1 ITGSAENRRALWADG
16 LACDLAARVE
26 DAEQHRGTKPLPEEP
41 INLASY
47 AGTTQRVRGRRAY
60 VDRYAAWRDGARPHR
75 EQAILAALK
84 AALILAENA
93 GALLKQHDAA
103 IIGVDIARDDAGC
116 IARYGA
122 VDSRLQRAREDGSR
136 SDQIVAVADH
146 ARCSGADRRGLLEI
160 VQVGPRRSGPSVTLR
175 VPGTS
180 AGDVADRAS
189 DPLVPV
195 VRDQRRSPGIVAQHT
210 RRPGARRV
218 GKEGGSPCGYRWSAD
233 S

>member
-1 ITGSAENRRALWADG
+1 MLFVFLMRRRPPRSTRTDTLFPYTTLFRSALWADG

-41 INLASY
+41 INLASD

-103 IIGVDIARDDAGC
+103 IIGVD
-116 IARYGA
+116 
-122 VDSRLQRAREDGSR
+122 
-136 SDQIVAVADH
+136 
-146 ARCSGADRRGLLEI
+146 
-160 VQVGPRRSGPSVTLR
+160 
-175 VPGTS
+175 
-180 AGDVADRAS
+180 
-189 DPLVPV
+189 
-195 VRDQRRSPGIVAQHT
+195 
-210 RRPGARRV
+210 
-218 GKEGGSPCGYRWSAD
+218 
-233 S
+233 

>member
-1 ITGSAENRRALWADG
+1 MLYILSLGFLFLMIRRPPRSTRTDTLFPYTT
-16 LACDLAARVE
+16 LFRSCDLAARVE

-41 INLASY
+41 INLASD

-103 IIGVDIARDDAGC
+103 IIGVDIARDDAGR

-122 VDSRLQRAREDGSR
+122 VHSRLQRAREDGSR
-136 SDQIVAVADH
+136 SDQIVA
-146 ARCSGADRRGLLEI
+146 
-160 VQVGPRRSGPSVTLR
+160 
-175 VPGTS
+175 
-180 AGDVADRAS
+180 
-189 DPLVPV
+189 
-195 VRDQRRSPGIVAQHT
+195 
-210 RRPGARRV
+210 
-218 GKEGGSPCGYRWSAD
+218 
-233 S
+233 